1 MRSVIPIQQLTRS
14 PLAKFLQ
21 AYHRTAQT
29 SLESARTLPAGL
41 GAGPES
47 VPPAAGLHRFPAVH
61 FSFLPPSC
69 RQHGLWP
76 QPSLLVP
83 ASPRRR
89 DSCLTL
95 CSASAAPLFSPAP
108 VHVPVSAV
116 RAWGLGAGRRRSP
129 VSLLVSLYSLVRPP
143 VALTWAPQ
151 GALPAKQWPPGRRDP
166 QSGRGK
172 DPATLSAVGSEG

>member
-1 MRSVIPIQQLTRS
+1 MSVIPIQQLTGS

-21 AYHRTAQT
+21 AYRRTAQA

-47 VPPAAGLHRFPAVH
+47 VPPAAGLHRFSAVH

-69 RQHGLWP
+69 LQHGLWP

-95 CSASAAPLFSPAP
+95 CPASAAPLFSPAP
-108 VHVPVSAV
+108 
-116 RAWGLGAGRRRSP
+116 RACPGLGRPSLGSGGRPAALTSLSPCLPLQPGPTPSGTNVGSSGRSP
-129 VSLLVSLYSLVRPP
+129 SKAVAARAAGSTVR
-143 VALTWAPQ
+143 Q
-151 GALPAKQWPPGRRDP
+151 R
-166 QSGRGK
+166 
-172 DPATLSAVGSEG
+172 